1 MHEGTIKLDSN
12 VVQEK
17 FGRKTI
23 AGIDDDVVARAQPSG
38 SSRRHTLDESDDA
51 QARIETPHTR
61 RGDLGFA
68 SADVGCTKERLA
80 IQVRPFDDI
89 VIAQRQGAN
98 ASRGQLGNDGSAE
111 ATTTDDGDAGDREA
125 TLTGQADLRHNELT
139 GIPVDDGHTDTEA

>member
-51 QARIETPHTR
+51 
-61 RGDLGFA
+61 
-68 SADVGCTKERLA
+68 
-80 IQVRPFDDI
+80 
-89 VIAQRQGAN
+89 
-98 ASRGQLGNDGSAE
+98 
-111 ATTTDDGDAGDREA
+111 
-125 TLTGQADLRHNELT
+125 
-139 GIPVDDGHTDTEA
+139 